1 MKQLKCGAA
10 ERIITPALGLGIPG
24 YFGPR
29 YATGVKDELYTQAVV
44 VDDGENAV
52 AVVSIDIMDFK
63 VSLTAALRNEIKKLL
78 GDRVT
83 VMTAATHSHTASPT
97 NYECLKTKP
106 HMPSIRNIIK
116 KSAEAIVEAYNNRVP
131 VKAGFAEGNEDRISF
146 CRNYFMSDGTIRTNP
161 GRCKNPYVERP
172 VSKIDHAVS
181 ILRFDDEAGNTVA
194 RIVNFA
200 CHPDTVGGNEYCADY
215 IGQLRRRLKEKNGEK
230 TVLAFLNGCSGDI
243 NHLDG
248 MGMQKDPDLGYGAE
262 HYKYMGDCLAE
273 TLFNAESIMKFD
285 ITPCVKTSSRTFRG
299 ERRQPSNEDIEWAEN
314 ILGSEK
320 SSFSDTIYA
329 EELIELK
336 EHPRKFT
343 NVEIQTISIGECSLS
358 GLPGEI
364 FSEIG
369 FSIKDRSPYSKN
381 MVVGLANGAHGYIV
395 TEPCFSAGVYEARL
409 AIHNSFFAPEI
420 AHKMADVAVE
430 LLNEMKK

>member
-10 ERIITPALGLGIPG
+10 ERIITPPLGLGIPG

-29 YATGVKDELYTQAVV
+29 YATGIKDELYTQAVV
-44 VDDGENAV
+44 IDDGENVV
-52 AVVSIDIMDFK
+52 AIVSIDIMDYK
-63 VSLTAALRNEIKKLL
+63 VSLTAALRSEIKKLL
-78 GDRVT
+78 GGKVT

-131 VKAGFAEGNEDRISF
+131 VKAGYAEGREERISF

-161 GRCKNPYVERP
+161 GRSKEPYAVKP
-172 VSKIDHAVS
+172 VSEIDHTVS
-181 ILRFDDEAGNTVA
+181 ILRFDDESGNTVA

-200 CHPDTVGGNEYCADY
+200 CHPDTVGGSEYCADY
-215 IGQLRRRLKEKNGEK
+215 IGQLRRKLKEVSGE
-230 TVLAFLNGCSGDI
+230 TSVLAFLNGCSGDI

-248 MGMQKDPDLGYGAE
+248 MGMIADPTLGYGAE

-273 TLFNAESIMKFD
+273 TVINAERNIKFD
-285 ITPCVKTSSRTFRG
+285 ISPCVKSSSRTFRG
-299 ERRQPSNEDIEWAEN
+299 ERRQPSKEDVEWSKN
-314 ILGSEK
+314 ILASEN
-320 SSFSDTIYA
+320 SSFSDRIYA
-329 EELIELK
+329 EELIELN

-369 FSIKDRSPYSKN
+369 FSIKDRSPFSKN

-420 AHKMADVAVE
+420 AHKMADIAVE
-430 LLNEMKK
+430 LLNGMKG